1 MINREEQLQL
11 AAGTGQQ
18 LIVFKLT
25 FVLIYKATRCS

>member
-18 LIVFKLT
+18 LIVFNA
-25 FVLIYKATRCS
+25 KATNFCTNI